1 MRILLVEDDA
11 PVARSVRAILR
22 VSGMMM
28 DAAESGDEALDMARI
43 YDYDLI
49 LLDLGLPD
57 MDGYSVLRRLRATR
71 NAVPVLV
78 LSAEARTQA
87 RVQAFNAGA
96 DDYLPKPF
104 DSQELVARI
113 QAVVRRNKGFAE
125 PALTVGNVSLNL
137 STHQVHVGDQPVHL
151 TGKEFAILELLM
163 LRRGSTQTKEA
174 FLNHL
179 YGGMDEPD
187 PKIIDVFVCKLRK
200 KLADAGADNLIG
212 TVWGRGYILR
222 DSSKEP
228 ALAQAA

>member
-11 PVARSVRAILR
+11 PQARSVRAILR

-57 MDGYSVLRRLRATR
+57 MDGHAVLRKLRAAR
-71 NAVPVLV
+71 NTVPVLV

-87 RVQAFNAGA
+87 RLQAFNAGA

-104 DSQELVARI
+104 DAQELVARI
-113 QAVVRRNKGFAE
+113 QAVVRRNKGYAD

-222 DSSKEP
+222 DPSKEP

>member
-11 PVARSVRAILR
+11 PQARSVRAILR

-57 MDGYSVLRRLRATR
+57 MDGHAVLRKLRAAR
-71 NAVPVLV
+71 NTVPVLV

-87 RVQAFNAGA
+87 RLQAFNAGA

-104 DSQELVARI
+104 DAQELVARI
-113 QAVVRRNKGFAE
+113 QAVVRRNKGYAD

-179 YGGMDEPD
+179 YGGMDEPT
-187 PKIIDVFVCKLRK
+187 R
-200 KLADAGADNLIG
+200 
-212 TVWGRGYILR
+212 R
-222 DSSKEP
+222 SSMCSSASCARSWPMP
-228 ALAQAA
+228 APTT